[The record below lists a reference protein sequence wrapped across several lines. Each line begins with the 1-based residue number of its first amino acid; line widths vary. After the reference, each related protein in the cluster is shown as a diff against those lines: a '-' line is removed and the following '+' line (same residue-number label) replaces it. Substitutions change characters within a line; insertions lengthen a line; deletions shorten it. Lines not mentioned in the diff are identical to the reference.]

1 MKINFSFLRSLD
13 FWVFIVSLAAL
24 HGVSF
29 HVMDV
34 TTATDNVDCVT
45 YLGLAE
51 FDFDQYVVRKYRILV
66 PFIAS
71 GLDFLFGGIFDYLAP
86 WTFNGDFSMGMSFL
100 IVNNLLF
107 ALAGV
112 FVFRYLYNSTGQMFA
127 SFVGLISV
135 LTCRWTG
142 YLAGLP
148 LVDSLYFL
156 VLVMVLLG
164 LRNRN
169 SRLILWAIFLG
180 PWAKESFIFIAPII
194 FFYAPIKK
202 EKQILYFF
210 ISGILVFASRLLID
224 YNSGASTFAA
234 LEEDFDHFNNIAVSL
249 ERLFSFHGVYEL
261 FSVTGFWVLLLIP
274 ALLSKT
280 LKSHL
285 LSLHG
290 FEWWYVFSILL
301 QAVISTDLARMLFL
315 LTPVL
320 ALLWGRIVSD
330 YFNGDLQFVTQER
343 KKYE

>member
-1 MKINFSFLRSLD
+1 MKINFSFFGSLD
-13 FWVFIVSLAAL
+13 FWVFIISLAAI

-34 TTATDNVDCVT
+34 TTATDNKDCLT

-51 FDFDQYVVRKYRILV
+51 FDFDQYPVRKYRIII
-66 PFIAS
+66 PFVAS
-71 GLDFLFGGIFDYLAP
+71 AIDYLFGSVFDYLAP
-86 WTFNGDFSMGMSFL
+86 WTFSGDFSMGMSFL
-100 IVNNLLF
+100 IINNLLF

-112 FVFRYLYNSTGQMFA
+112 FVFRYVYNSTGQILA

-142 YLAGLP
+142 FLAGLP

-156 VLVMVLLG
+156 VLVMALLG
-164 LRNRN
+164 LKTRNVK
-169 SRLILWAIFLG
+169 LILWSIFLG

-210 ISGILVFASRLLID
+210 ISGILVFTSRFLID
-224 YNSGASTFAA
+224 YHSGASTMAA
-234 LEEDFDHFNNIAVSL
+234 FEEDFDHFNNIAVSL
-249 ERLFSFHGVYEL
+249 GRLFSFHGLYEV
-261 FSVTGFWVLLLIP
+261 FSVTGFWVLLLVP
-274 ALLSKT
+274 AILRETAK
-280 LKSHL
+280 KHL
-285 LSLHG
+285 LTLRG
-290 FEWWYVFSILL
+290 FEWWYVVSVLF
-301 QAVISTDLARMLFL
+301 QAVISTDIARMLFL

-330 YFNGDLQFVTQER
+330 FLKGNLQFATQKQEL
-343 KKYE
+343 